1 MRWVAWVLYE
11 NHRTDQKEFA
21 LHKLVCA
28 MVDDE
33 LGMLP
38 YTTGKI
44 VDGMP
49 RKGIDKLLR
58 DCSNDLVFAG
68 LPAGSRFAVVDGD
81 ELPAR
86 VGLKDS
92 SSLQDVE
99 QALLEKYPGVHFA
112 IPEAGKRSQSNTEQL
127 LRCLAD
133 CLGLPANDPNLVRA
147 LDKRSSSRTDRDV
160 VFGSALGHTKRAA
173 RDCLRGKPPP
183 LDVLVRKLAAIV
195 KASSGLGVVADGS

>member
-1 MRWVAWVLYE
+1 MRWVARVLYE

-38 YTTGKI
+38 YTAGKI

-58 DCSNDLVFAG
+58 DCSNDLVFVG

-99 QALLEKYPGVHFA
+99 QALLLQYPGVHFA
-112 IPEAGKRSQSNTEQL
+112 LPEAEKRSQSNTEQL

-173 RDCLRGKPPP
+173 RDCFRGKQPP

-195 KASSGLGVVADGS
+195 KASSGLGVVVDGS

>member
-1 MRWVAWVLYE
+1 MRWVARVLYE
-11 NHRTDQKEFA
+11 NRRTDQKEFA

-68 LPAGSRFAVVDGD
+68 LPAGSRFAVVD
-81 ELPAR
+81 AM
-86 VGLKDS
+86 
-92 SSLQDVE
+92 SSLRE
-99 QALLEKYPGVHFA
+99 
-112 IPEAGKRSQSNTEQL
+112 
-127 LRCLAD
+127 
-133 CLGLPANDPNLVRA
+133 
-147 LDKRSSSRTDRDV
+147 
-160 VFGSALGHTKRAA
+160 
-173 RDCLRGKPPP
+173 
-183 LDVLVRKLAAIV
+183 
-195 KASSGLGVVADGS
+195 SG